1 MCVGAARLGYRS
13 AWVAEVAG
21 PEAFALAGA
30 IATATDLDLGVAVV
44 AADTRTPALLAMGA
58 ATVSQLAGGRP
69 FALGIGSSSQVIV
82 EGWHGRRFH
91 PPLGRTRETVLAVR
105 ALLAG
110 ERSFSG
116 RYLSATGF
124 RLATP
129 PAGPVPIYVGA
140 LGRRMLRLA
149 GAVADGVCLNL
160 MPPQMVA
167 RQLAEIRAGAAE
179 AERSL
184 PPDFGVMARLHVV
197 LDDDLAAARDVVRS
211 AFGPYFAQPV
221 YNRFLTWCGYPEAA
235 AAIASGFAAGDRQAV
250 AAAMS
255 DDLVD
260 AVALVGPVGRI
271 AARLDEY
278 AAAGIAEA
286 ALNVLASS
294 PGEVLQV
301 LEGLAP

>member
-1 MCVGAARLGYRS
+1 M
-13 AWVAEVAG
+13 
-21 PEAFALAGA
+21 
-30 IATATDLDLGVAVV
+30 
-44 AADTRTPALLAMGA
+44 
-58 ATVSQLAGGRP
+58 
-69 FALGIGSSSQVIV
+69 
-82 EGWHGRRFH
+82 
-91 PPLGRTRETVLAVR
+91 
-105 ALLAG
+105 
-110 ERSFSG
+110 
-116 RYLSATGF
+116 
-124 RLATP
+124 
-129 PAGPVPIYVGA
+129 PIYVGA

-160 MPPQMVA
+160 MPPRMVA
-167 RQLAEIRAGAAE
+167 LQLGEVRAGAAE
-179 AERSL
+179 AGRAL
-184 PPDFGVMARLHVV
+184 PTHFGVMARLHVV
-197 LDDDLAAARDVVRS
+197 PGDDLAAARDVVRS

-235 AAIASGFAAGDRQAV
+235 AAIAAGFAAGDRQAV

-260 AVALVGPVGRI
+260 AVALVGPAGRI

-301 LEGLAP
+301 LEELAP